1 MDRYQ
6 HNRPIIK
13 KDNKRIQ
20 GQTLYPPIIPK
31 STDLYIVSRDGQ
43 RLDTLANEYY
53 QDPRMWWVLAQA
65 NNITGGTLF
74 VPPGTQLRI
83 PKDVTSINTD
93 LQKLNT
99 ER

>member
-43 RLDTLANEYY
+43 RLDTLA
-53 QDPRMWWVLAQA
+53 QA